1 MSRIIRKSGLLWTVQ
16 TLLALVFLFAG
27 VSKFVMPP
35 EVMQQGPIV
44 LPLAFIRFIGVC
56 EIAGALGLLL
66 PGLLRVGRGLTPVAA
81 MGLVLIM
88 SGATAITVEGGMVS
102 GAAVPFIVGVL
113 ASIVAYGRSGWNTR
127 LRTE

>member
-16 TLLALVFLFAG
+16 TLLALLFIFAG

-44 LPLAFIRFIGVC
+44 LPLAFIRFIGAC

-66 PGLLRVGRGLTPVAA
+66 PGLLRIARGLTPVAA
-81 MGLVLIM
+81 VGLVIIM
-88 SGATAITVEGGMVS
+88 SGATTITIEGGMVA
-102 GAAVPFIVGVL
+102 GAVVPLVVGLL
-113 ASIVAYGRSGWNTR
+113 ASVVAYGRASWNSR
-127 LRTE
+127 LQAA

>member
-1 MSRIIRKSGLLWTVQ
+1 MTRIIRKSGLLWTVQ
-16 TLLALVFLFAG
+16 TLLALLFLFAG

-66 PGLLRVGRGLTPVAA
+66 PGILRFHRELTPVAA
-81 MGLVLIM
+81 VGLVIIM
-88 SGATAITVEGGMVS
+88 SGATTITIEGGMIG
-102 GAAVPFIVGVL
+102 GAAVPLVVGLL
-113 ASIVAYGRSGWNTR
+113 ASLVAYGRASWNSR
-127 LRTE
+127 LVTA

>member
-16 TLLALVFLFAG
+16 TLLALLFLFAG

-35 EVMQQGPIV
+35 EMMQQGPIV

-66 PGLLRVGRGLTPVAA
+66 PGLLRVRRGLTPVAA
-81 MGLVLIM
+81 LGLVIIM
-88 SGATAITVEGGMVS
+88 SGATTITVEGGAVS
-102 GAAVPFIVGVL
+102 GAVVPLVVGLL
-113 ASIVAYGRSGWNTR
+113 ASVVAYGRSSWNSR
-127 LRTE
+127 LHTA

>member
-27 VSKFVMPP
+27 ISKFVLPP

-44 LPLAFIRFIGVC
+44 LPLAFIKFIGVC

-66 PGLLRVGRGLTPVAA
+66 PGIVRVRRDLTPIAA
-81 MGLVLIM
+81 VGLVIIM
-88 SGATAITVEGGMVS
+88 SGATTITIEGGAVG
-102 GAAVPFIVGVL
+102 GAAVPLVMGLL
-113 ASIVAYGRSGWNTR
+113 ASVVAYGRASWNSR
-127 LRTE
+127 LHTA